1 MLEKNRVLKK
11 LLFSDNAK
19 NDIIVLMITRMVPI
33 FPYNLQ
39 NFAYGITDISFARY
53 STLTFLFML
62 PGVALYTVGAA
73 GFTAE
78 DGKWK
83 YIVFA
88 GILAIVVTVAGMLIR
103 KKYLSEEENE

>member
-1 MLEKNRVLKK
+1 M
-11 LLFSDNAK
+11 FSENPK
-19 NDIIVLMITRMVPI
+19 NDTIVLMITRMVPI

-53 STLTFLFML
+53 SILTFLFMM

-73 GFTAE
+73 GLTAE
-78 DGKWK
+78 SGKWK
-83 YIVFA
+83 YFVFA
-88 GILAIVVTVAGMLIR
+88 AVLAVVVTVAGMVIR